1 MKTLEVLDKVLKG
14 KRLKASTQRHY
25 REAVG
30 SLAKY
35 SEDWP
40 VSGVVVNEWLASL
53 EGYADSTIKMW
64 FDCVNAAGRYM
75 KKAYKV
81 DNPCAE
87 AERPKVSKKRRRYF
101 SADEIVA
108 IIKACVNEFELAL
121 VMTLID
127 SACRI
132 GELVNL
138 KGADVGDG
146 FINVMGKT
154 GQRRYRLDARLCEQL
169 KVLAGGDDQPVFK
182 NRFGGF
188 YRNGDGLGHRVR
200 YIVERA
206 GIKGEKVGVHTIR
219 HSSASLV
226 ARDSMKPLVVKA
238 LLQHDD
244 LNTSMVYIHDVE
256 DLIIG
261 SDEFSPLKLVE
272 KRYKETH
279 AGVGSGEG
287 EQLQLIGAG
296 DDGEAVALVRVGGE
310 DVDVV
315 RIDSLVDD
323 MFPKVKEGVAVRT
336 VLRYEDLRLLR
347 KVFVWYAS
355 YNPTNNDVVRLR
367 ELMKRMLRKGGSE
380 RYGNKLVKRKG

>member
-1 MKTLEVLDKVLKG
+1 MKTLEVLERVLKG
-14 KRLKASTQRHY
+14 KRLKPNTQRHY
-25 REAVG
+25 REALG
-30 SLAKY
+30 SLSRY

-40 VSGVVVNEWLASL
+40 VSGVIINEWLASL
-53 EGYADSTIKMW
+53 QGYADSTIKMW

-138 KGADVGDG
+138 KGGDVGDG

-154 GQRRYRLDARLCEQL
+154 GQRRYRLDVRLCEQL
-169 KVLAGGDDQPVFK
+169 RVLAGGDDKPVFK

-219 HSSASLV
+219 HSSASMV
-226 ARDSMKPLVVKA
+226 ARESMKPLVVKA

-244 LNTSMVYIHDVE
+244 VNTSMVYIHDVE

-261 SDEFSPLKLVE
+261 TDEFSPLKLVE
-272 KRYKETH
+272 KRYRETH
-279 AGVGSGEG
+279 PGVGLGEG
-287 EQLQLIGAG
+287 EQLKLI
-296 DDGEAVALVRVGGE
+296 GGE
-310 DVDVV
+310 DSGEPVVLVPVDNEERGVV
-315 RIDSLVDD
+315 VVDELVAD

-336 VLRYEDLRLLR
+336 VLRYEDLILLR
-347 KVFVWYAS
+347 KIFVWYAS
-355 YNPTNNDVVRLR
+355 YNPSNNDVIRLR

-380 RYGNKLVKRKG
+380 RYAKRK